1 MDFLWVGVGGFVGA
15 NARYAMGRAIHD
27 RVVTTFPLGT
37 LTINVLGSI
46 AIGFLVMLLAER
58 YAPNHALRLLIVT
71 GFLGGYTTFSSFPSK
86 RFCWRT
92 EGNSAALWSTSSVPM
107 GWRWP
112 DARPASRW
120 CAGYARRRS
129 GRRRSRPA
137 CRHRRHCLGRRR
149 RADLDSDSPRRGAR
163 RALPAGPGRAQVPA
177 GPRAPWCRCHLR

>member
-71 GFLGGYTTFSSFPSK
+71 GFLGGYTTFSSFSFEAVMLAD
-86 RFCWRT
+86 R
-92 EGNSAALWSTSSVPM
+92 GQ
-107 GWRWP
+107 
-112 DARPASRW
+112 
-120 CAGYARRRS
+120 
-129 GRRRSRPA
+129 
-137 CRHRRHCLGRRR
+137 LGR
-149 RADLDSDSPRRGAR
+149 
-163 RALPAGPGRAQVPA
+163 ALVYILGTNGLALAGCAA
-177 GPRAPWCRCHLR
+177 GVALVRWLR